1 MLVVASAGGGAG
13 AMLLLLL
20 LLYCSRKHAR
30 SALARGVRTSTS
42 PSSSDGRRAPAA
54 RASQKAPMA
63 TIELQIGAVSASADA
78 ELDDHKAP
86 LPLSSDFQVAPPNLY
101 PSPDVLD
108 GAWDE
113 TSNTYL

>member
-1 MLVVASAGGGAG
+1 
-13 AMLLLLL
+13 MLLLLL

-78 ELDDHKAP
+78 EPVDHKAP